1 MKFEDKIRVLI
12 VDDSAVMRRII
23 MTSLMKHPD
32 IEVVGTAGNGL
43 LAIESI
49 KRLNPDIVTLD
60 VEMPEMDGITALRE
74 IRKSHPNLPIVMF
87 SSTTQRG
94 ASDTMDALTYGAS
107 DYVGKPQ
114 AASDPAEAYRVLE
127 ENLIPKIKAL
137 CQSAT
142 GEGKKTIPLKE
153 RGAAR
158 REALSMTV
166 PEKIT
171 ALPSAQTSSTVNP
184 KVVRLE
190 GRPLYPVNA
199 LCIGVSTGGPAA
211 LMKIFE
217 LWRTPLPVPIFIV
230 QHMPPKFTTL
240 LAARLTEIGA
250 MPVQEPYDGQE
261 ALVGQAYLAPGG
273 YHLEL
278 RQKGT
283 KVLMYLNEDPPENSC
298 RPAVDVLFRSA
309 AKVYG
314 QSLLAVVLT
323 GMGYDGLR
331 GAEDIIRNNGVVL
344 AQDEASSVIWGMP
357 GAIAQ
362 ADLAEKILP
371 LEAIPDEI
379 LFRTNLK

>member
-137 CQSAT
+137 CQRAS
-142 GEGKKTIPLKE
+142 EDNKKTIPLKE

-158 REALSMTV
+158 REALSMPA
-166 PEKIT
+166 PEKIIT
-171 ALPSAQTSSTVNP
+171 LPSAQNSLP
-184 KVVRLE
+184 LKAKVARPE

-211 LMKIFE
+211 LMKVFE
-217 LWRTPLPVPIFIV
+217 LWRSPLPVPIFIV

-240 LAARLTEIGA
+240 LAARLTEVGV
-250 MPVQEPYDGQE
+250 MPVQEPYEGQE
-261 ALVGQAYLAPGG
+261 ALAGHAYLAPGG

-283 KVLMYLNEDPPENSC
+283 KVLMHLNEDPPENSC

-344 AQDEASSVIWGMP
+344 AQDEATSVIWGMP

>member
-1 MKFEDKIRVLI
+1 MKLKDKIRVLI

-23 MTSLMKHPD
+23 MTSLMKHPE
-32 IEVVGTAGNGL
+32 IEVVGTAANGL

-49 KRLNPDIVTLD
+49 KRSNPDIVTLD

-74 IRKSHPNLPIVMF
+74 IRKIYPILPIIMF
-87 SSTTQRG
+87 SSTTQIG
-94 ASDTMDALTYGAS
+94 AKATMDALTYGAS

-114 AASDPAEAYRVLE
+114 ASADPADAYKVLE

-137 CQSAT
+137 CQRAN
-142 GEGKKTIPLKE
+142 GDGKKITSIKE

-158 REALSMTV
+158 REGLSMPT
-166 PEKIT
+166 PAKIT
-171 ALPSAQTSSTVNP
+171 LLPSVQSPSPLNT
-184 KVVRLE
+184 KVTRPE
-190 GRPLYPVNA
+190 GRPLYPVEA

-211 LMKIFE
+211 LMKVFE
-217 LWRTPLPVPIFIV
+217 MWRTPLSVPIFIV

-240 LAARLTEIGA
+240 LAARLTEVGVI
-250 MPVQEPYDGQE
+250 PVQEPYEGQE
-261 ALVGQAYLAPGG
+261 ALAGHAYLAPGG

-278 RQKGT
+278 KKKGI
-283 KVLMYLNEDPPENSC
+283 KVFMHLNEDPPENSC

-314 QSLLAVVLT
+314 QSLLAVILT
-323 GMGYDGLR
+323 GMGHDGLR
-331 GAEDIIRNNGVVL
+331 GAEDIIRSNGVVL
-344 AQDEASSVIWGMP
+344 AQDEETSVIWGMP

-362 ADLAEKILP
+362 ADLADKILP

-379 LFRTNLK
+379 LFRTQFK